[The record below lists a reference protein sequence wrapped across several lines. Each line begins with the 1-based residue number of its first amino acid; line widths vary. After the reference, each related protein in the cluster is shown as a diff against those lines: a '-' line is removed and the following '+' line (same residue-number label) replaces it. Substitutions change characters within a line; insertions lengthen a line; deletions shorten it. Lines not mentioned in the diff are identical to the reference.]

1 MMRNSRVFIYL
12 LLLTLCAC
20 KAELRELCY
29 DHSHISNLQVGFDW
43 QEAPEMHPKGMT
55 VLFYDA
61 QQDYQEPERYD
72 FIGTEGGTAR
82 LIAGAYRAVAYNYDT
97 ETILYR
103 NGESAQTLE
112 AYTRYSSVE
121 EGTQL
126 ASFTRG
132 QTMPRAGGT
141 ENEPVIL
148 EPDELCGAVSDEFTL
163 SPSEGTQVAIKPQM
177 RTKLMTITISNV
189 SNLEYTSQL
198 GGALSG
204 LSPSVNMATGELGEG
219 LVTET
224 FPCHAK
230 DATTLEMNFRVFGH
244 CPEGHD
250 HEHEQEQGH
259 SESLHNHL
267 LTIYAVLNDGSKWY
281 YTTDITT
288 KMHKEQPGT
297 EPGTEPGSEP
307 EDDEVITVDVEGLPI
322 PEPVS
327 DGNGGFQPTIDGWQS
342 IEIEVGM

>member
-1 MMRNSRVFIYL
+1 MMKKVLYYIL
-12 LLLTLCAC
+12 PLTLIAC
-20 KAELRELCY
+20 KAELRDLCY

-43 QEAPEMHPKGMT
+43 QEVPEMHPKGMT

-61 QQDYQEPERYD
+61 KQDYQEPERYD
-72 FIGTEGGTAR
+72 FAGTEGGTAR
-82 LIAGAYRAVAYNYDT
+82 LLTGSYRALAYNYDT

-103 NGESAQTLE
+103 GSESVQTLE

-132 QTMPRAGGT
+132 QTMPRAAGT

-148 EPDELCGAVSDEFTL
+148 EPDELCGAVSDEFAL

-189 SNLEYTSQL
+189 SNLEYTNQF

-259 SESLHNHL
+259 SESLHGHL
-267 LTIYAVLNDGSKWY
+267 LTIYAILNDGSKWY
-281 YTTDITT
+281 YTTDVTT
-288 KMHKEQPGT
+288 QMHKEQQ
-297 EPGTEPGSEP
+297 PGSEP
-307 EDDEVITVDVEGLPI
+307 QGDEDDEEITIDVEGLPI
-322 PEPVS
+322 PKPVS
-327 DGNGGFQPTIDGWQS
+327 DGGGFEPTIDGWQS